1 MKLPIFWL
9 LDYLDLGGASLADRA
24 AAACARWDLKPQGD
38 VAPTLAQLMTFA
50 GFACEGIEG
59 TGEEAVLEL
68 DVLANRPDG
77 QCILGLA
84 REAAAIL
91 RVPLKLPPA
100 ELGESDPAAET
111 FAKVRV
117 EDAALCPRYT
127 ARVIRGVRVGPSPAW
142 LQKRLTA
149 MGLIPRNNIVDITN
163 FICFELNQ
171 PLHAFDLGK
180 LAGREIVVRRARPGE
195 PFAPLY
201 GEVPP
206 LTPET
211 LVIADAERPVAC
223 AGVIGGAGSEVSAET
238 RDLLLEA
245 ACFDPA
251 STRRTCRRLK
261 VGTDSSY
268 RFERGVDQ
276 EAVAWASARAARLIV
291 ELAGGTV
298 ARGLLDTRPH
308 PREAKVIHL
317 RHRRLEQ
324 LYGVP
329 IPFQEALAHLAA
341 LGCVCTQEERML
353 KADVRVPTWRRG
365 DLERE
370 ADLIEEVA
378 RIHGYNHVPPTT
390 SMSARIAPRS
400 ALETTTDRVRDL
412 FAALGY
418 FETVT
423 DTLVDPRWPAP
434 AVWTAERP
442 LAMDPRSVLREDHS
456 VLRNSLLVSLLA
468 TARLNQ
474 DRRSGEVRIFE
485 CGKVFLPLKDQAR
498 PDERATLGVLDE
510 RGFAVLAD
518 AVRRLPEALE
528 WSGVRLEWASVAD
541 AESGTALPV
550 SAFLAAGKACRVW
563 LVQGDERTAIG
574 WLGVVAPALAQKFD
588 LRKVPAVFEIDLRA
602 ASGVPVAPR
611 RYVPLP
617 TQPENARDIAM
628 VVDEGV
634 TWGEVEAFAAAY
646 REPLRDAAEAPRFL
660 SVFRGKQLGPGKKS
674 LAFSVVYRHAER
686 SLTDEEVNA
695 AHQRFVEA
703 LLKRFKATLRA

>member
-9 LDYLDLGGASLADRA
+9 LDYLDLKGSSLAESA
-24 AAACARWDLKPQGD
+24 AAACARWDLTPQAD
-38 VAPTLAQLMTFA
+38 VAQTLAQLMTFA
-50 GFACEGIEG
+50 GFACEGVG
-59 TGEEAVLEL
+59 GAGEEAVLEL

-91 RVPLKLPPA
+91 RVPLKLPPVD
-100 ELGESDPAAET
+100 LKESDPEAST
-111 FAKVRV
+111 RAKIRV
-117 EDAALCPRYT
+117 EDATLCPRYT
-127 ARVIRGVRVGPSPAW
+127 ARVIRGVKVGPSPEW

-149 MGLIPRNNIVDITN
+149 LGLIPRNNIVDITN

-171 PLHAFDLGK
+171 PLHAFDLDK
-180 LAGREIVVRRARPGE
+180 LAGREVVVRRAKPGE
-195 PFAPLY
+195 PFKPLY
-201 GEVPP
+201 DEVPP

-211 LVIADAERPVAC
+211 LVVADAERPVAC

-238 RDLLLEA
+238 RDILLEA
-245 ACFDPA
+245 AYFDPG

-268 RFERGVDQ
+268 RFERGIDL

-298 ARGLLDTRPH
+298 ARGILDSNPK
-308 PREAKVIHL
+308 PRESKTVHL

-329 IPFQEALAHLAA
+329 IPFREALEHLTA
-341 LGCVCTQEERML
+341 LGCVCTQEERMV
-353 KADVRVPTWRRG
+353 KADVRVPSWRRG

-370 ADLIEEVA
+370 VDLIEEVV
-378 RIHGYNHVPPTT
+378 RIHGYNRVHTT
-390 SMSARIAPRS
+390 TAMSARIAPRS
-400 ALETTTDRVRDL
+400 AIEETTDRVRDL
-412 FAALGY
+412 LAALGY

-423 DTLVDPRWPAP
+423 DTLIDPRWPAP
-434 AVWTAERP
+434 AVWTVESP

-456 VLRNSLLVSLLA
+456 VLRNSLLVSMLS
-468 TARLNQ
+468 TAQLNQ
-474 DRRSGEVRIFE
+474 DRRSGEVRVFE
-485 CGKVFLPLKDQAR
+485 CGKVFLPVKGQAR
-498 PDERATLGVLDE
+498 PEERPVLAVLDE
-510 RGFAVLAD
+510 RGFPVLAD
-518 AVRRLPEALE
+518 VARRLPGALE
-528 WSGVRLEWASVAD
+528 WAGTDLKWEPCSGNEAS
-541 AESGTALPV
+541 T
-550 SAFLAAGKACRVW
+550 FLAADKACRVC
-563 LVQGDERTAIG
+563 LVRGTERTAIG
-574 WLGVVAPALAQKFD
+574 WFGAVTPALAQKFG
-588 LRKVPAVFEIDLRA
+588 LKRVPAVLEIDLKA
-602 ASGVPVAPR
+602 VSAVPVAPR

-634 TWGEVEAFAAAY
+634 TWGEVEKFAAAY
-646 REPLRDAAEAPRFL
+646 REPLRDASEAPRFL
-660 SVFRGKQLGPGKKS
+660 SAFRGKQLGAGQKS

-695 AHQRFVEA
+695 AHQRFVDV
-703 LLKRFKATLRA
+703 LLKQFKATLRA

>member
-9 LDYLDLGGASLADRA
+9 LDYLDLNGASLADVT
-24 AAACARWDLKPQGD
+24 AAACARWDLKPNAD
-38 VAPTLAQLMTFA
+38 VARTLGQLMTFA
-50 GFACEGIEG
+50 GFACEGCEG
-59 TGEEAVLEL
+59 SGEEAVLEL

-84 REAAAIL
+84 REAAAVL
-91 RVPLKLPPA
+91 RVPLKPPLT
-100 ELGESDPAAET
+100 ELVESDPAAAT
-111 FAKVRV
+111 LAKMRV
-117 EDAALCPRYT
+117 EDAVLCPRYT
-127 ARVIRGVRVGPSPAW
+127 ARVIRSVKVGPSPEW
-142 LQKRLTA
+142 LQKRLKA
-149 MGLIPRNNIVDITN
+149 LGLIPRNNIVDITN

-171 PLHAFDLGK
+171 PLHAFDLNK
-180 LAGREIVVRRARPGE
+180 LAGREIIVRRAKPGE
-195 PFAPLY
+195 AFKPLY
-201 GEVPP
+201 DEVPP

-223 AGVIGGAGSEVSAET
+223 AGVIGGAGCEVSPET
-238 RDLLLEA
+238 TDILLEA
-245 ACFDPA
+245 AYFDPA

-268 RFERGVDQ
+268 RFERGIDL

-291 ELAGGTV
+291 ETTGGTI
-298 ARGLLDTRPH
+298 ARGILDSNPA
-308 PREAKVIHL
+308 PREAKMVHL

-329 IPFQEALAHLAA
+329 IPFQDALTHLTA

-353 KADVRVPTWRRG
+353 KAEVRVPSWRRG

-378 RIHGYNHVPPTT
+378 RIHGYNHVHTT
-390 SMSARIAPRS
+390 TAMSARIAPRS
-400 ALETTTDRVRDL
+400 AMEVTTDRARDL
-412 FAALGY
+412 LTALGY

-434 AVWTAERP
+434 AVWTAEKP

-456 VLRNSLLVSLLA
+456 VLRNSLLVSMLS
-468 TARLNQ
+468 TACLNQ
-474 DRRSGEVRIFE
+474 DRRAGEVRIFE
-485 CGKVFLPLKDQAR
+485 CGKVFLPVKGQAR

-518 AVRRLPEALE
+518 AAQRLPEALE
-528 WSGVRLEWASVAD
+528 LDGAKVEWEPCT
-541 AESGTALPV
+541 ESQVPT
-550 SAFLAAGKACRVW
+550 FLAADKACRVC
-563 LVQGDERTAIG
+563 LMRGAERVAVG
-574 WLGVVAPALAQKFD
+574 WLGLVAPALAQTFD
-588 LRKVPAVFEIDLRA
+588 LKKAPAIFEIDLKTVSA
-602 ASGVPVAPR
+602 VPVAPR

-634 TWGEVEAFAAAY
+634 TWGEVEKFAAAHQ
-646 REPLRDAAEAPRFL
+646 EPLRDRAEAPRFL
-660 SVFRGKQLGPGKKS
+660 SAFRGKQLGAGKKS

-695 AHQRFVEA
+695 AHQRFVEV
-703 LLKRFKATLRA
+703 LLKQFKATLRA